1 MFLNE
6 PIGLGQVVGGAIIV
20 LGVWLTRRPS
30 VMPRKVRAA
39 PVRERRQAD
48 DDVRRPAR
56 CRTRRSS
63 PPAPLPRCRRSSPGR
78 PPIALLIDYDG
89 TIAQTDVSDTLMAE
103 FVTADWESYVAA
115 YDAGIVG
122 SRKLM
127 HWEVGLITADP
138 AQLMAKAAAQP
149 HDPGFVAFA
158 EAARDA
164 GIPVE
169 VVSDGFGFFIEPA
182 LAALGVPWIPVV
194 TADTRFDGPVP
205 TIAFPNGN
213 PACFVCG
220 TCKRNRVLAHQA
232 AGRQV
237 VFIGDGESDRYAA
250 GYADVVFAKDS
261 LAQFC
266 LERGWPFEP
275 WTTFAEIHRW
285 LDERLRCVR
294 RGPVVARRPGRR
306 GARSA
311 GPRSGARTAW
321 TRPRPTRCR
330 RTRAASRAEPP
341 HPTRFV

>member
-1 MFLNE
+1 MTMPQPGPLPDPPIE
-6 PIGLGQVVGGAIIV
+6 PAGA
-20 LGVWLTRRPS
+20 P
-30 VMPRKVRAA
+30 A
-39 PVRERRQAD
+39 PVPVLEPD
-48 DDVRRPAR
+48 
-56 CRTRRSS
+56 
-63 PPAPLPRCRRSSPGR
+63 R
-78 PPIALLIDYDG
+78 PPVALLIDYDG

-115 YDAGIVG
+115 YDEGIVG

-158 EAARDA
+158 EAARAA

-205 TIAFPNGN
+205 TISFPHGN

-250 GYADVVFAKDS
+250 GYADVVFAKES

-275 WTTFAEIHRW
+275 WATFAEIHRW
-285 LDERLRCVR
+285 LDERLAAFAADPASLA
-294 RGPVVARRPGRR
+294 GPVLRRPFC
-306 GARSA
+306 GAEA
-311 GPRSGARTAW
+311 WGPDRVDPPATDAL
-321 TRPRPTRCR
+321 
-330 RTRAASRAEPP
+330 PP
-341 HPTRFV
+341 HEGRVPG